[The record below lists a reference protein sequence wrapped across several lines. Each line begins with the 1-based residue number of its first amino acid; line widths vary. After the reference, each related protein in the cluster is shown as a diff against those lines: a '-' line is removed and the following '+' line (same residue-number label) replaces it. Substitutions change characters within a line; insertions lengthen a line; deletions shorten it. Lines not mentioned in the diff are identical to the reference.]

1 MRIEKKRIFWKEVSK
16 KQPCCNWI
24 VMNNIMHSFEVPD
37 QENPQMLGIRKQLK
51 QMIIQADE

>member
-1 MRIEKKRIFWKEVSK
+1 
-16 KQPCCNWI
+16 
-24 VMNNIMHSFEVPD
+24 MNNIMHSFEVPD